1 MMNKTKD
8 SWCGQCSTRITT
20 VEGWNQEDN
29 GWISHNWGCDDSEN
43 SGSFVKNDKLK
54 RERETV
60 CFQIFRSEGWQS
72 NCVFGRNNLCST
84 HESDTCVQGDDLG
97 LVFISWKMM
106 YIYNVN
112 SSSCYPAI
120 SSFVYEKTCFRID
133 LKCTC
138 IYV

>member
-1 MMNKTKD
+1 MNF
-8 SWCGQCSTRITT
+8 
-20 VEGWNQEDN
+20 N
-29 GWISHNWGCDDSEN
+29 ISCRCDDSEN

-54 RERETV
+54 REREKKETF
-60 CFQIFRSEGWQS
+60 CFQIFRSEGLQS

-84 HESDTCVQGDDLG
+84 QESDTCVQGDDLG